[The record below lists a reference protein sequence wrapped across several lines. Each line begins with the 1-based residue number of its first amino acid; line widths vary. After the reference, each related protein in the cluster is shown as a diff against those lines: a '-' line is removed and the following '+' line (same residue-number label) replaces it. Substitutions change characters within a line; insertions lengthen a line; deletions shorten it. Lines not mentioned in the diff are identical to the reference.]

1 MKQFLITLTA
11 TSFVIGVLL
20 FVSHA
25 KFAVK
30 YEQVFAEKH
39 IILAESMTL
48 SEKLFLQKKKGFVK
62 FVD

>member
-1 MKQFLITLTA
+1 MKHFFITLTA
-11 TSFVIGVLL
+11 TVFLIGVLL